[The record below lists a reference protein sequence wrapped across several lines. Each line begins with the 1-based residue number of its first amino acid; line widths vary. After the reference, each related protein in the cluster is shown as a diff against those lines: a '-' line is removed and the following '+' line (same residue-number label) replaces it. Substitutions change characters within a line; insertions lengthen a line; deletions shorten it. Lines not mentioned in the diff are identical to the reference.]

1 MNCTS
6 PLIHRFFFNC
16 KYYITTRSMV
26 SWIHGC
32 GTMDTEE
39 PWLQRG
45 TAKLHTDF
53 WRLRVSGSLSPVLFK
68 GQLYSTVWSGGKG
81 ILVAWALADGDHL
94 WPTLHSLW
102 KMMRTSQED
111 NNSTF
116 LVLDPWN
123 HPFDRQLHKQL
134 LPAKGSS
141 PPLCSSAALSS
152 DPGFPSQGDGKPAP
166 SGKQQTNQRPHFAL
180 KAHKHLP
187 LSSKQWLHQLQI
199 SSFTSWQHDTH
210 TVEVHSLKIMGV
222 ALFHLIHKYSNKCL

>member
-1 MNCTS
+1 MG
-6 PLIHRFFFNC
+6 PLTHGFFSIVNT
-16 KYYITTRSMV
+16 ILLHDPRLVESMDV
-26 SWIHGC
+26 ELWMQRNRGC
-32 GTMDTEE
+32 RGA
-39 PWLQRG
+39 LQSS
-45 TAKLHTDF
+45 THISDCS
-53 WRLRVSGSLSPVLFK
+53 VSGSLRPVLLK
-68 GQLYSTVWSGGKG
+68 GPLYSTVWSGWKG
-81 ILVAWALADGDHL
+81 ILVAWALADGEHS
-94 WPTLHSLW
+94 WPPLHSLL

-116 LVLDPWN
+116 LVLDSWN

-134 LPAKGSS
+134 LPAKGCS

-180 KAHKHLP
+180 KAQGPKHLP

-210 TVEVHSLKIMGV
+210 TAAVLSFKNNGSYSLP
-222 ALFHLIHKYSNKCL
+222 FDS